1 MNAALKLTLTETKL
15 FLRETPT
22 VFFTF
27 AFPLMMLFI
36 VGSVFIEDPDS
47 VLTVDG
53 SVRSEIGVIVTGLV
67 AMTIAITGLSAMPTT
82 IAAYRERGI
91 LRRMGVTPVHPAT
104 IVGAQIGVQ
113 LLMTGVGAGILIAA
127 GMVFYDMKLP
137 SAPLV
142 VLPALIVGAASIF
155 ALGYVIAS
163 VIPTLRAAQVVG
175 QALFFPMIFLSG
187 ATFVRSD
194 MPDAVQRVS
203 DFIPLTHV
211 VTLVQDLWFDQSWN
225 MISLAVIVGIL
236 VFGAAIGS
244 RVFRWE

>member
-1 MNAALKLTLTETKL
+1 M
-15 FLRETPT
+15 
-22 VFFTF
+22 
-27 AFPLMMLFI
+27 
-36 VGSVFIEDPDS
+36 
-47 VLTVDG
+47 
-53 SVRSEIGVIVTGLV
+53 TGLM
-67 AMTIAITGLSAMPTT
+67 AMIIAVTGLSAMPTT

-91 LRRMGVTPVHPAT
+91 LRRMGVTPVHPST

-194 MPDAVQRVS
+194 MPEAVQRVS

-225 MISLAVIVGIL
+225 MVSLAVIVGIL

-244 RVFRWE
+244 RVFHWE